1 MLSVGIDIGG
11 TNAKIGIVEDGK
23 ILAYKKVKTVMDRQA
38 FFSQISAGV
47 FELLNELGVN
57 RNDVKGVG
65 VGSPGAITS
74 STGVVECFNTLH
86 WYKVPLGEELSR
98 LLQMPVRVTNDANAA
113 AVGEVK
119 YGAGKNYNTAILIT
133 LGTGVGGGIIIDGKL
148 YEGNESKGAEIGH
161 TTLILGG
168 EQCPCGRKGCAE
180 AYVSGTAL
188 IRDTIRAMEK
198 DKTSLMWEHVKGD
211 VNSVDGTTAY
221 ECAKKGDKTALV
233 VYNNYAYMLSEYI
246 MNLCNIF
253 RPEAIIIGGGIS
265 AHGDFLIDKVKNHCV
280 ECNYGYKGTPPVA
293 ILTATLGNDAGILGA
308 SAMVE

>member
-11 TNAKIGIVEDGK
+11 TSAKIGIVENGK
-23 ILAYKKVKTVMDRQA
+23 ILAYKKVKTVMDTQV
-38 FFSQISAGV
+38 FFDCIAQGV
-47 FELLNELGVN
+47 FELFNELGISKEK
-57 RNDVKGVG
+57 VKGVG

-74 STGVVECFNTLH
+74 STGVVEYFNTLR

-98 LLQMPVRVTNDANAA
+98 RLQMPVRVTNDANAA

-161 TTLILGG
+161 TTLIMGG

-180 AYVSGTAL
+180 AYVSGRAL

-198 DKTSLMWEHVKGD
+198 DKSSLMWNYVKGD
-211 VNSVDGTTAY
+211 VKNVDGTTAY
-221 ECAKKGDKTALV
+221 ECAKEGDQTALA

-265 AHGDFLIDKVKNHCV
+265 AHGDFLIDKVKKHCIDG
-280 ECNYGYKGTPPVA
+280 NYGYKGTPSVA

-308 SAMVE
+308 SALIE